1 MKNKI
6 LALAWFAGFVLL
18 SAAMAF
24 FEQQRN
30 PIAYYAVCIVVGY
43 YLAIGGIL
51 LKIRCKKQTL
61 FLKTLL
67 WLFIALTSLGS
78 TVIMAVLAMQIC
90 KVMQ

>member
-1 MKNKI
+1 MKNKV
-6 LALAWFAGFVLL
+6 LALGWFAGLGLL
-18 SAAMAF
+18 ATAMAF
-24 FEQQRN
+24 FEQQKN
-30 PIAYYAVCIVVGY
+30 LTAYYAVCIVVGY